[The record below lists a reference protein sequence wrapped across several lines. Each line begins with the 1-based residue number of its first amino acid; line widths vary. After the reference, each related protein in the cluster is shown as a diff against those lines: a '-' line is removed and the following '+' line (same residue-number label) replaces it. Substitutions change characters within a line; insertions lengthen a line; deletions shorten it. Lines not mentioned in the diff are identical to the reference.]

1 MTQMMVNNHEIPSEM
16 QALSTQWFTPR
27 FDLFENDDGYLLTGD
42 LPGVDPQDVDVK
54 FENQDL
60 TIHGKVSPRHGGNR
74 YFTEE
79 YGVGDFH
86 RSFTVGELIDVS
98 LIKAELKHGVLTVH
112 LPKRPDA
119 KPRKITVRAG

>member
-1 MTQMMVNNHEIPSEM
+1 M
-16 QALSTQWFTPR
+16 QVHSTQWFTPR
-27 FDLFENDDGYLLTGD
+27 FDLFENDDGYILTGD

-54 FENQDL
+54 FENQEL
-60 TIHGKVSPRHGGNR
+60 TIHGKVSPRHGGAR
-74 YFTEE
+74 YFAQE

-86 RSFTVGELIDVS
+86 RAFTVGELIEGS
-98 LIKAELKHGVLTVH
+98 LIEAELKDGVLTVH